1 MNTGTTTQGAQSYDE
16 IYQAEMAR
24 LDAEAAAANGATTP
38 GAASTTSTTEP
49 APNAEPAPAAA
60 VAADPAPGATTGE
73 PKPETLEERFARLE
87 REHEGT
93 KKALNDTKAWASR
106 SAAEVKRLK
115 KEQEERDRRANR
127 PQVLDDNP
135 GLEEAVRYVTG
146 APAAGKPAHDPDA
159 WADAVGT
166 ALPGLDALLEQNPE
180 LTAKA
185 QAKAKELGEAW
196 SDPLVAIREL
206 SALQIEHERT
216 RVAAAAREA
225 AARDF
230 ENRKKQQTAMTVPGG
245 GASRQAPPVDA
256 AKRYETMSSADFEK
270 ERRRVMGY

>member
-1 MNTGTTTQGAQSYDE
+1 MGTENQGAKSYDE
-16 IYQAEMAR
+16 IYQAEMDR
-24 LDAEAAAANGATTP
+24 LNAEAAAASGAQAP
-38 GAASTTSTTEP
+38 GAASTTPTDEP
-49 APNAEPAPAAA
+49 TVTAEPAPAANVA
-60 VAADPAPGATTGE
+60 VDPAPAANTGD
-73 PKPETLEERFARLE
+73 PKQETPEERFARLE
-87 REHEGT
+87 RELEST
-93 KKALNDTKAWASR
+93 KKALNDTKGWASR
-106 SAAEVKRLK
+106 NAAEVKRLK
-115 KEQEERDRRANR
+115 QEQEERDRRANR

-159 WADAVGT
+159 WADTVGA
-166 ALPGLDALLEQNPE
+166 ALPDLDALLTNSPD
-180 LTAKA
+180 LRAKA
-185 QAKAKELGEAW
+185 EAKARELGEAW
-196 SDPLVAIREL
+196 NDPIVAIREL
-206 SALQIEHERT
+206 SAMQIEHERA

-256 AKRYETMSSADFEK
+256 AKRYETMSSADFDK

>member
-1 MNTGTTTQGAQSYDE
+1 MSTENQGEKSYDE
-16 IYQAEMAR
+16 MYQAEMDR
-24 LDAEAAAANGATTP
+24 LDAEAAAANGATAPAAAATTP
-38 GAASTTSTTEP
+38 SAEP
-49 APNAEPAPAAA
+49 TPNAEPAPATP
-60 VAADPAPGATTGE
+60 ADPATAAPTGE
-73 PKPETLEERFARLE
+73 PKQETLEERFARLE

-115 KEQEERDRRANR
+115 KEQEERDRLANR

-146 APAAGKPAHDPDA
+146 APAAGKPTHDPDA

-166 ALPGLDALLEQNPE
+166 ALPNLDALLAQHPD

-185 QAKAKELGEAW
+185 TAKAQELGEAW
-196 SDPLVAIREL
+196 NDPLVAIREL
-206 SALQIEHERT
+206 SALQIEHERAQM
-216 RVAAAAREA
+216 AAAAQAA

-230 ENRKKQQTAMTVPGG
+230 ANRKKQQTAMTVPGG

-256 AKRYETMSSADFEK
+256 AKRYETMSSEDFAK
-270 ERRRVMGY
+270 ERARVLGY

>member
-1 MNTGTTTQGAQSYDE
+1 MPTENQGAQSYDE

-24 LDAEAAAANGATTP
+24 LDAEAAAARGDQPAGAAATT
-38 GAASTTSTTEP
+38 S
-49 APNAEPAPAAA
+49 NAEPAPAATPDA
-60 VAADPAPGATTGE
+60 STTGE
-73 PKPETLEERFARLE
+73 PGNAAPKQETAEERLARLE
-87 REHEGT
+87 RELTST
-93 KKALNDTKAWASR
+93 KKALDDTKGWASR
-106 SAAEVKRLK
+106 NAAEVKRLK

-146 APAAGKPAHDPDA
+146 APANGKPAAHDPDA

-166 ALPGLDALLEQNPE
+166 ALPGLDALLEQNPD

-196 SDPLVAIREL
+196 NDPLVAIREL
-206 SALQIEHERT
+206 SALQIEHERA
-216 RVAAAAREA
+216 RVAAAARDA

-230 ENRKKQQTAMTVPGG
+230 QKRKQQQTAMTVPGG

-256 AKRYETMSSADFEK
+256 AKRYETMSSADFAK
-270 ERRRVMGY
+270 ERAKVLGY